1 MLTILGRLNALVS
14 VTEINSLYDQRSI
27 VEKQAS
33 YAFVHPFAEALGGMI
48 ADLPIKLISAAVFNV
63 VLYFL
68 GDLVRKIMCIFLIIR
83 NANSLRSATRH
94 LNSSYFFFSVFW
106 QP

>member
-1 MLTILGRLNALVS
+1 MLTILRRLNALVS

-33 YAFVHPFAEALGGMI
+33 YAFVHPFAEALGGML
-48 ADLPIKLISAAVFNV
+48 ADLPIKLISAAAFNV

-68 GDLVRKIMCIFLIIR
+68 GSLVRKMIMCIF
-83 NANSLRSATRH
+83 
-94 LNSSYFFFSVFW
+94 F
-106 QP
+106 